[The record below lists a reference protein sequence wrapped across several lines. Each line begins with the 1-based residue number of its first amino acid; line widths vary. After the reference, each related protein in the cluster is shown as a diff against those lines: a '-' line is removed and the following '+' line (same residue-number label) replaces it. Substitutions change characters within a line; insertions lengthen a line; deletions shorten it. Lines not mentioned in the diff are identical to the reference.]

1 MQQKKILLICPHS
14 VFEPFKKSKLSVAV
28 YKMPYLSLATLAA
41 PLIAAGHEAKILD
54 LSICEGPQKELT
66 KTLENFSPDFVVI
79 TFSTSLF
86 NEMVQISKAV
96 KKFSKNIAIV
106 TGGPHASTMPEDT
119 LKNSDCDI
127 AVVGEGDYTLLE
139 IVSEKHLKEIKGIAF
154 KASGKIITNERRPP
168 IQNLDELL
176 MPAWHLYDLKK
187 YKTPRLSCRKNPV
200 GTMETSRG
208 CVFGCI
214 YCNKSVFG
222 RTFRPKSVKRVVD
235 EMEHVLDSG
244 FREIHIMDDGFTTDM
259 KRADEICGEIKKR
272 GLDFPW
278 NLTNGIR
285 VDRVSEPLLCKMK
298 SAGCYRASVGVESGD
313 QKILDRI
320 NKGTNIGQIRAAF
333 RMFKSAGM
341 ETLGFFMIA
350 LPGDTEETMRK
361 TIDFAKEL
369 QPDIA
374 KVSITVPFPG
384 TPLYNE
390 WDKAG
395 LIKTKEWS
403 KYGYHDPRGIY
414 RHPNLD
420 WDTIYR
426 YQQKFFREVYLNPK
440 YLARR
445 FARDIRTGELLYDA
459 FYFLKSLK
467 YGW

>member
-1 MQQKKILLICPHS
+1 MEKKVLLICPHS

-28 YKMPYLSLATLAA
+28 VRMPYLSLATLAA
-41 PLIAAGHEAKILD
+41 PLIMAGHETKILD
-54 LSICEGPQKELT
+54 LSISENPENELV
-66 KTLENFSPDFVVI
+66 KTLENFSPDFAVI
-79 TFSTSLF
+79 TFNTVLF
-86 NEMVQISKAV
+86 NEMVQISRIV
-96 KKFSKNIAIV
+96 KNNNKNITIV

-119 LKNSDCDI
+119 LRKSDCDI
-127 AVVGEGDYTLLE
+127 AAIGEGDYTLPE
-139 IVSEKHLKEIKGIAF
+139 IVSGKRLNEIKGIAF
-154 KASGKIITNERRPP
+154 KHEGKIYINERRPP
-168 IQNLDELL
+168 IQNIDELP
-176 MPAWHLYDLKK
+176 MPAWRLYDLKK
-187 YKTPRLSCRKNPV
+187 YKSPRLSCRKNPV

-208 CVFGCI
+208 CVFGCV
-214 YCNKSVFG
+214 YCNKSIFG

-259 KRADEICGEIKKR
+259 KRAEEICDEIKKR

-285 VDRVSEPLLCKMK
+285 VDRVNAPLLCKMK
-298 SAGCYRASVGVESGD
+298 SAGCYRSSVGVESGD
-313 QKILDRI
+313 QQILNRI
-320 NKGTNIGQIRAAF
+320 NKGTTIEQIRAAF
-333 RMFKSAGM
+333 KMFKTAGM

-384 TPLYNE
+384 TPLYDE
-390 WDKAG
+390 WNKAG
-395 LIKTKEWS
+395 LIKTKDWS
-403 KYGYHDPRGIY
+403 KYGLHDPRGIY
-414 RHPNLD
+414 KHPNLD
-420 WDTIYR
+420 WDTIYK
-426 YQQKFFREVYLNPK
+426 YQQMFFREIYLNPK

-445 FARDIRTGELLYDA
+445 FVRDIKTGELLYDM

>member
-1 MQQKKILLICPHS
+1 MQKKVLLICPHS

-28 YKMPYLSLATLAA
+28 ARMPYLSLATLAA
-41 PLIAAGHEAKILD
+41 PLIAAGHEARILD
-54 LSICEGPQKELT
+54 LSVSEEPEKELV
-66 KTLENFSPDFVVI
+66 KTLEKFSPDFAAT
-79 TFSTSLF
+79 TFNTVLF
-86 NEMVQISKAV
+86 NEMSRISGIV
-96 KKFSKNIAIV
+96 KNQSKNIVAI

-127 AVVGEGDYTLLE
+127 AVIGEGDYALPE
-139 IVSEKHLKEIKGIAF
+139 IVSGKYLGEIKGIAF
-154 KASGKIITNERRPP
+154 KTGGKIITNERRPP
-168 IQNLDELL
+168 IQNLDELP

-208 CVFGCI
+208 CVFGCV

-235 EMEHVLDSG
+235 EMEHALKSG

-259 KRADEICGEIKKR
+259 KRAEEICDEIKKR

-285 VDRVSEPLLCKMK
+285 VDRVSEPLLRKMK

-313 QKILDRI
+313 QQILNRI
-320 NKGTNIGQIRAAF
+320 NKGATLEQIRAAF
-333 RMFKSAGM
+333 KMFKAAGM

-384 TPLYNE
+384 TPLYDE
-390 WDKAG
+390 WEKAG
-395 LIKTKEWS
+395 LIKTKDWS
-403 KYGYHDPRGIY
+403 KYGLHDPRGIY
-414 RHPNLD
+414 KHPNLG
-420 WDTIYR
+420 WDTIYK
-426 YQQKFFREVYLNPK
+426 YQQMFFREVYLNPK
-440 YLARR
+440 YISRR
-445 FARDIRTGELLYDA
+445 LLRGIKTGELFYDA